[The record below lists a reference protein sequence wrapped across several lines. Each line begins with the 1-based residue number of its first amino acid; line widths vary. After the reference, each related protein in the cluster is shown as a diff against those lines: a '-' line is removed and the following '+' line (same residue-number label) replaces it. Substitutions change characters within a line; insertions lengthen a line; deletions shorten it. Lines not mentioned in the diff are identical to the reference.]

1 MHELSVATA
10 VLGTALKHAGER
22 PVEVVAMRVGAM
34 RQVVPESL
42 QFYWEIVARD
52 TVCEDAR
59 LDLTV
64 VDARLRCERC
74 RREWTPSIPLFR
86 CQDCGGAGRVA
97 IVAGE
102 ELSVEYLELKEP
114 IHA

>member
-10 VLGTALKHAGER
+10 VLNTALGHAGER

-42 QFYWEIVARD
+42 RFYWDIVARD
-52 TVCEDAR
+52 TLCEGAR
-59 LDLTV
+59 LELTV
-64 VDARLRCERC
+64 VDAQLRCERC
-74 RREWTPSIPLFR
+74 QREWMPSTAAFSCPG
-86 CQDCGGAGRVA
+86 CGVSGRVA
-97 IVAGE
+97 VVTGD
-102 ELSVEYLELKEP
+102 ELLVDYLELKEP

>member
-1 MHELSVATA
+1 MHELSVATG
-10 VLGTALKHAGER
+10 VLNTVLKHAGDR
-22 PVEVVAMRVGAM
+22 PVEAVAMRVGAM

-42 QFYWEIVARD
+42 RFYWEIVARD
-52 TVCEDAR
+52 TVCENAR

-64 VDARLRCERC
+64 VDAKLRCERC
-74 RREWTPSIPLFR
+74 RREWMPSIPVFR
-86 CQDCGGAGRVA
+86 CPDCGAAGRVA
-97 IVAGE
+97 IVAGD